1 MSTLLRLSR
10 PGGRTKPAV
19 GAASVA
25 VDTQTA
31 HIANR
36 KGGGMAVQE
45 RQEHAGFQVKPKHHE
60 HGHGKEERAQ
70 LMWINHF
77 ALLPGDD
84 SLKTSFNAVNSGVGG
99 GLTGLVITSTTTG
112 DVATNG
118 GNKVVHMA
126 VEVPPGYVVH
136 GVRVGYELTSSSSF
150 ISQIRLAQVQ
160 DPPNTA
166 IVLLDDGTDH
176 TDIGPEDVDSA
187 STSIDAAEGPLLLS
201 LRTNFA
207 DTSDRIVIRALGLHL
222 AEE

>member
-1 MSTLLRLSR
+1 
-10 PGGRTKPAV
+10 
-19 GAASVA
+19 
-25 VDTQTA
+25 
-31 HIANR
+31 
-36 KGGGMAVQE
+36 MAVQE

-112 DVATNG
+112 DIAANG

-166 IVLLDDGTDH
+166 IVLLDG
-176 TDIGPEDVDSA
+176 SA
-187 STSIDAAEGPLLLS
+187 QYG
-201 LRTNFA
+201 
-207 DTSDRIVIRALGLHL
+207 DRPARRRHRPHRHRAGGRRQRLHL
-222 AEE
+222 DRRGRGAAAAQLAHELRGHVRPHRDPRARTAPGGGVDRDGGRAAVAGPPTGR